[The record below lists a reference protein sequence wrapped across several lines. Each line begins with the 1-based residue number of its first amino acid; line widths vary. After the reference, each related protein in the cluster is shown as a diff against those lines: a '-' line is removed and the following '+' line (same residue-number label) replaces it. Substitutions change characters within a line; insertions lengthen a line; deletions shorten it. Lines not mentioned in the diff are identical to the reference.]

1 MSTPGRTATTPVSG
15 IGERGVI
22 DRIRQRLPPPSPDIV
37 LGIGDDAAV
46 IRGEKRAHQV
56 LTTDALVE
64 SVHFDR
70 RFSTPADIGYKALAV
85 NVSDVAA
92 MGATPHVAL
101 LSLMLPADTP
111 IDDVDGLLDGLFEM
125 ARAVNVTLVGGNI
138 TRSPGP
144 LIVDVTLTGWVHPR
158 KMLTRSAGRPGD
170 ALYVSGSIGGA
181 AAGLSWLQAHG
192 HRPDDVPGDPML
204 ADCVRRHVR
213 PEPQARLGMMVG
225 RNRAASACM
234 DLSDGLADAVRQ
246 LAQASGTGAKLNLSA
261 LPIHPGA
268 TAWFASIGVDA
279 VARSLEGGDD
289 YELLL
294 AVPARTKG
302 RFRNASRLAR
312 GVEVTRIGE
321 LTGTP
326 ELTIVSDGGER
337 PLPDGFV
344 HF

>member
-1 MSTPGRTATTPVSG
+1 
-15 IGERGVI
+15 VI
-22 DRIRQRLPPPSPDIV
+22 ERIRQRLPPPSPDIV

-46 IRGEKRAHQV
+46 VRGGRNLLQV

-64 SVHFDR
+64 DIHFDR
-70 RFSTPADIGYKALAV
+70 RFSTPADIGYKSLAV
-85 NVSDVAA
+85 NASDLAA

-111 IDDVDGLLDGLFEM
+111 IDDVEALLDGLFEM
-125 ARAVNVTLVGGNI
+125 ARAVSVTLVGGNI

-158 KMLTRSAGRPGD
+158 KVLARSGGRPGD
-170 ALYVSGSIGGA
+170 TLYVSGSIGGA

-192 HRPDDVPGDPML
+192 RRDDGSCDPSL

-213 PEPQARLGMMVG
+213 PEPRARLGMVVG

-234 DLSDGLADAVRQ
+234 DLSDGLTDAVRQ
-246 LAQASGTGAKLNLSA
+246 IAEASGTGAKIDLSA
-261 LPIHPGA
+261 VPVHPGA
-268 TAWFASIGVDA
+268 RAWFASVGEDPLG
-279 VARSLEGGDD
+279 RSLQGGDD
-289 YELLL
+289 YELLM
-294 AVPARTKG
+294 AVPPRAKK
-302 RFRNASRLAR
+302 RFLSATRLAR

-321 LTGTP
+321 LTGTR
-326 ELTIVSDGGER
+326 ELIVVSDSGER
-337 PLPDGFV
+337 GLPRGFV

>member
-1 MSTPGRTATTPVSG
+1 LNTPGRTATTSVSG

-22 DRIRQRLPPPSPDIV
+22 ERIRQRLPPPSPDIV

-46 IRGEKRAHQV
+46 VRGGRNLLQV

-64 SVHFDR
+64 DIHFDR
-70 RFSTPADIGYKALAV
+70 RFSTPADIGYKSLAV
-85 NVSDVAA
+85 NASDLAA

-111 IDDVDGLLDGLFEM
+111 IDDVEALLDGLFEM
-125 ARAVNVTLVGGNI
+125 ARAVSVTLVGGNI

-158 KMLTRSAGRPGD
+158 KVLARSGGRPGD
-170 ALYVSGSIGGA
+170 TLYVSGSIGGA

-192 HRPDDVPGDPML
+192 RRDDARHDPSL

-213 PEPQARLGMMVG
+213 PEPRARLGMVVG

-246 LAQASGTGAKLNLSA
+246 IAEASGTGAKIDLSA
-261 LPIHPGA
+261 VPVHPSA
-268 TAWFASIGVDA
+268 RAWFASLGEDP
-279 VARSLEGGDD
+279 VARSLQGGDD
-289 YELLL
+289 YELLM
-294 AVPARTKG
+294 AVPARAKK
-302 RFRNASRLAR
+302 RFLSATRLAR

-321 LTGTP
+321 LTGTR
-326 ELTIVSDGGER
+326 ELIVMSDSGER
-337 PLPDGFV
+337 ALPRGFV